1 MTTHTDDSLGS
12 IPALPCPFCGSS
24 GLLETCP
31 AESTQREL
39 FWVECKGDNC
49 GISGRIR
56 YTANDAI
63 NAWNRRPAPAAAVRM
78 PDQLIESVR
87 GLLAWWDNP
96 HVEHEA
102 FIVANLAMWIDR
114 IRAAVDVGA
123 AAPVGGEATLSD
135 RAKYYEECAV
145 IAENTIVAEYEGV
158 DCYGDK
164 AADAIRR
171 AAGVTRHG

>member
-12 IPALPCPFCGSS
+12 IPVLPCPFCGSS

-39 FWVECKGDNC
+39 FWVECEGDNC

-78 PDQLIESVR
+78 LTDDEIGYCECNTLEATAREVQREFCKVN
-87 GLLAWWDNP
+87 GLTL
-96 HVEHEA
+96 
-102 FIVANLAMWIDR
+102 
-114 IRAAVDVGA
+114 GA
-123 AAPVGGEATLSD
+123 AAEIARQASDRGGE
-135 RAKYYEECAV
+135 R
-145 IAENTIVAEYEGV
+145 
-158 DCYGDK
+158 
-164 AADAIRR
+164 DA
-171 AAGVTRHG
+171 